1 MLSPLGCVLLFVA
14 LWTIAHQ
21 APLSMRF
28 SRQEHWSA
36 LPFPLP
42 GDLLIQG
49 SNRHLLSLLHWQVG
63 SPPLCHLGSPRGDES
78 RARGAARVTLQAM
91 QRAGRGGRKAGR
103 AGSCLG
109 AGEPGEQPGPPF
121 PKPQPGRRLVG
132 ATSDSILPAPK
143 VLRFSPRGRPPAA
156 HQPL

>member
-1 MLSPLGCVLLFVA
+1 MHAKSLQLCQLFA
-14 LWTIAHQ
+14 TPWTVAHQ
-21 APLSMRF
+21 APLSIEF
-28 SRQEHWSA
+28 SRQDTGVGN
-36 LPFPLP
+36 LRQGIFPT
-42 GDLLIQG
+42 QG

-132 ATSDSILPAPK
+132 ATSDSIRPAPK